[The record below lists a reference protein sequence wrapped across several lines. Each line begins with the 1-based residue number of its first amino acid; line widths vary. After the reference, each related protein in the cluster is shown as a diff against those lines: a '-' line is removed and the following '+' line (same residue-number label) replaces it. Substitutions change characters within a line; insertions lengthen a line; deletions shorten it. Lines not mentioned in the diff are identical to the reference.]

1 MNERPR
7 KGKLEA
13 TQQEHLEESTTRT
26 LLNTLDDDM
35 LLLLDANGVILDANE
50 TASRRRFHKR
60 HDELIGSC
68 VWDLFAPD
76 VSERRKAVITQAIQ
90 SGHTIRVTDE
100 RQGVWS
106 DNTVRPIFDAEGQV
120 QQVAV
125 LARNITAQVQA
136 EKELNRRTAQLQAA
150 NEELETFAHSVARD
164 LRPPLRAI
172 HSFAEIIASE
182 HRASLDEQ
190 TQLYF
195 DKIVQASDD
204 MHRLLDGLLDYARL
218 GGQAIR
224 RQPVSLD
231 DLLAQVSASLAERVA
246 ETGASLCVSPLNG
259 LVINSNQ
266 TLLKHI
272 FTHLLD
278 NALIYHRPGVHPRV
292 TVDCQ
297 IEEGRLVARV
307 SDNGAGIQPQ
317 YHEKIFDIFQRL
329 QNQNDKYPGAGIGL
343 AIVKKSV
350 ELLDGQVQVDS
361 TVDEG
366 STFSVRLPI

>member
-1 MNERPR
+1 
-7 KGKLEA
+7 
-13 TQQEHLEESTTRT
+13 
-26 LLNTLDDDM
+26 M
-35 LLLLDANGVILDANE
+35 LLLLDVNGVILDANE
-50 TASRRRFHKR
+50 TAARRFHMR
-60 HDELIGSC
+60 SDELIGSC

-90 SGHTIRVTDE
+90 SGQTIRVTDE

-120 QQVAV
+120 QVAV
-125 LARNITAQVQA
+125 LARNITEQVRA
-136 EKELNRRTAQLQAA
+136 ERELKKRTAQLQAA

-172 HSFAEIIASE
+172 SSFAEIIASE
-182 HRASLDEQ
+182 HCASLDEQ
-190 TQLYF
+190 TQFYF

-204 MHRLLDGLLDYARL
+204 MNRLLDGLLDYARL
-218 GGQAIR
+218 GGQTIR

-246 ETGASLCVSPLNG
+246 ETGASLDIPPLNG
-259 LVINSNQ
+259 LIINSNQ
-266 TLLKHI
+266 ILLKHI
-272 FTHLLD
+272 FTNLLD
-278 NALIYHRPGVHPRV
+278 NALIYHRPGAPPRV
-292 TVDCQ
+292 AVDCQ
-297 IEEGRLVARV
+297 VEDGRLIARV
-307 SDNGAGIQPQ
+307 SDNGVGIQPQ

-329 QNQNDKYPGAGIGL
+329 HNQNDKYPGAGIGL

-350 ELLDGQVQVDS
+350 ELLGGQVQVDS